1 MKQRIL
7 LLSVLVLL
15 VMVSMAQTEK
25 PRDAKAANREHYEAK
40 KLYEASGQYYDNQ
53 KYDSAVIVGEKA
65 LPLLR
70 QNGMKDEEAEELS
83 ILSVCCMRQSEY
95 DKALQ
100 YAKAC
105 NKLDHESGDNERIS
119 SSLNTIGS
127 IYVAAKQPQEALKYL
142 LQALQYAEK
151 TGLKPRIALTC
162 GSLSETE
169 FALNHYEEAISY
181 VDRAIQLERQEGREA
196 KLRVRLAQK
205 ATILAGSGK
214 RQEAVEI
221 FDSII
226 PYFRTTGNHQS
237 LAISLNKAGQALL
250 EMGNTNEAKQRQAA
264 AYFRESARLCREMDN
279 PYNEM
284 QARRGLYQALWTL
297 NPDSARI
304 ELEAFNQLKDSLYNQ
319 ASAETL
325 ARYNAEFGVD
335 ELQEQNTSVRRS
347 RTYII
352 IIGVVLLL
360 LAAVMIVCQRKL
372 AALQRKRLSEVTMT
386 LDELRQRYEH
396 AIAND
401 KDEKDQ
407 DELTEQ
413 DKDFLTKTMNI
424 VTEQMEENRVNVDEL
439 ASALAMSTSQFRR
452 RLSGITGETPQNYIT
467 NIRMQKARYLLD
479 TQSELSIFEV
489 ALRCGYDDQSSFT
502 RAFKR
507 FFGITPSDYLAKIQ

>member
-1 MKQRIL
+1 MKLRIF
-7 LLSVLVLL
+7 LLSVLGLL
-15 VMVSMAQTEK
+15 VIGCMAQTEK
-25 PRDAKAANREHYEAK
+25 TRDANDHYEAK

-105 NKLDHESGDNERIS
+105 NKLDHESGDDERIS

-142 LQALQYAEK
+142 QQALQYAEK

-169 FALNHYEEAISY
+169 FALNHYEEAINY
-181 VDRAIQLERQEGREA
+181 IDRAIQLEREEGREA
-196 KLRVRLAQK
+196 KLRIRLAQK

-214 RQEAVEI
+214 RHEAVEI

-250 EMGNTNEAKQRQAA
+250 EMGNTNEAKQQQAA

-304 ELEAFNQLKDSLYNQ
+304 ELEAFNLLKDSLYNQ

-360 LAAVMIVCQRKL
+360 LAVVMIVRQRKL

-413 DKDFLTKTMNI
+413 DKDFLSKTMNI
-424 VTEQMEENRVNVDEL
+424 VTEQMEGNHVNVDEL

-452 RLSGITGETPQNYIT
+452 RLSAITCETPQNYIT

>member
-1 MKQRIL
+1 MKLRIF
-7 LLSVLVLL
+7 LLSVLGLL
-15 VMVSMAQTEK
+15 VIGCKAQTEK
-25 PRDAKAANREHYEAK
+25 THDANDHYEAK

-105 NKLDHESGDNERIS
+105 NKLDHESGDDERIS

-169 FALNHYEEAISY
+169 FALNHYEEAINY
-181 VDRAIQLERQEGREA
+181 IDRAIQLEREEGREA
-196 KLRVRLAQK
+196 KLRIRLAQK

-214 RQEAVEI
+214 RHEAVEI

-250 EMGNTNEAKQRQAA
+250 EMGNTNEAKQQQAA

-304 ELEAFNQLKDSLYNQ
+304 ELEAFNLLKDSLYNQ

-360 LAAVMIVCQRKL
+360 LAVVMIERQRKL
-372 AALQRKRLSEVTMT
+372 TALQRKRLSEVTMT

-401 KDEKDQ
+401 KNEQDK

-424 VTEQMEENRVNVDEL
+424 VTEQMEGNHVNVDEL

-452 RLSGITGETPQNYIT
+452 RLSAITGETPQNYIT

>member
-1 MKQRIL
+1 MRRI
-7 LLSVLVLL
+7 LVLL
-15 VMVSMAQTEK
+15 LLGAVTMTMAQTEK
-25 PRDAKAANREHYEAK
+25 THDANDHYEAK

-105 NKLDHESGDNERIS
+105 NKLDHESGDDERIS

-169 FALNHYEEAISY
+169 FALNHYEEAINY
-181 VDRAIQLERQEGREA
+181 IDRAIQLEREEGREA
-196 KLRVRLAQK
+196 KLRIRLAQK

-250 EMGNTNEAKQRQAA
+250 EMGNTNEAKQQQAA

-304 ELEAFNQLKDSLYNQ
+304 ELEAFNLLKDSLYNQ

-360 LAAVMIVCQRKL
+360 LAVVMIERQRKL
-372 AALQRKRLSEVTMT
+372 TALQRKRLSEVTMT
-386 LDELRQRYEH
+386 LDELRHRYEH

-401 KDEKDQ
+401 KNEQDK

-424 VTEQMEENRVNVDEL
+424 VTEQMEGNHVNVDEL

-452 RLSGITGETPQNYIT
+452 RLSAITGETPQNYIT

>member
-1 MKQRIL
+1 MKLRIF
-7 LLSVLVLL
+7 LLSVLGLL
-15 VMVSMAQTEK
+15 VIGCMAQTEK
-25 PRDAKAANREHYEAK
+25 TRDANDHYEAK

-70 QNGMKDEEAEELS
+70 QNRMKDEEAEELS

-105 NKLDHESGDNERIS
+105 NKLDHESGDDERIS

-169 FALNHYEEAISY
+169 FALNHYEEAINY
-181 VDRAIQLERQEGREA
+181 IDRAIQLEREEGREA
-196 KLRVRLAQK
+196 KLRIRLAQK

-214 RQEAVEI
+214 RHEAVEI

-250 EMGNTNEAKQRQAA
+250 EMGNTNEAKQQQAA

-304 ELEAFNQLKDSLYNQ
+304 ELEAFNLLKDSLYNQ

-360 LAAVMIVCQRKL
+360 LAVVMIERQRKL
-372 AALQRKRLSEVTMT
+372 TALQRKRLSEVTMT

-401 KDEKDQ
+401 KNEQDK

-424 VTEQMEENRVNVDEL
+424 VTEQMEGNHVNVDEL

-452 RLSGITGETPQNYIT
+452 RLSTITGETPQNYIT

>member
-1 MKQRIL
+1 MKRIL
-7 LLSVLVLL
+7 LLPLL
-15 VMVSMAQTEK
+15 FLMLTAHA
-25 PRDAKAANREHYEAK
+25 DEAMQ
-40 KLYEASGQYYDNQ
+40 LYEASGKYYDNQ
-53 KYDSAVIVGEKA
+53 KYDSAVIMGERA

-70 QNGMKDEEAEELS
+70 QQGMKKEEADELS

-105 NKLDHESGDNERIS
+105 NQLDRESGDAERIS

-127 IYVAAKQPQEALKYL
+127 IYVAAKQPQEAMRYLK
-142 LQALQYAEK
+142 QALQYAEK
-151 TGLKPRIALTC
+151 TGNNARIALTC
-162 GSLSETE
+162 GSLAETE
-169 FALNHYEEAISY
+169 FSQKHYDEAIRY
-181 VDRAIQLERQEGREA
+181 IDRAIQLEREEGREA
-196 KLRVRLAQK
+196 KLRVRLSQK
-205 ATILAGSGK
+205 ATILVGTSK

-250 EMGNTNEAKQRQAA
+250 EMCENTKSEAKLRRAVD
-264 AYFRESARLCREMDN
+264 YFRESSLLCRDMDN
-279 PYNEM
+279 PFNEM
-284 QARRGLYQALWTL
+284 QARRGLYQALWSL

-335 ELQEQNTSVRRS
+335 ELQEENTSMRRLY
-347 RTYII
+347 TYII
-352 IIGVVLLL
+352 IVGVVLLV
-360 LAAVMIVCQRKL
+360 LAVLMVIRQRKL
-372 AALQRKRLSEVTMT
+372 TALQRQRLSEVTMT

-396 AIAND
+396 AIATND
-401 KDEKDQ
+401 GEEEK

-413 DKDFLTKTMNI
+413 DKDFLTKTMSI
-424 VTEQMEENRVNVDEL
+424 ITEQLEENRVNVDEL

-452 RLSGITGETPQNYIT
+452 RLTAITGETPQNYIT

-479 TQSELSIFEV
+479 TQSELSILEI

-507 FFGITPSDYLAKIQ
+507 FFGITPSNYLQKNS

>member
-1 MKQRIL
+1 MKLRIF
-7 LLSVLVLL
+7 LLSVLGLL
-15 VMVSMAQTEK
+15 VIGCMAQTEK
-25 PRDAKAANREHYEAK
+25 TRDANDHYEAK

-105 NKLDHESGDNERIS
+105 NKLDHESGDDERIS

-169 FALNHYEEAISY
+169 FAMNHYEEAINY
-181 VDRAIQLERQEGREA
+181 IDRAIQLEREEGREA
-196 KLRVRLAQK
+196 KLRIRLAQK

-250 EMGNTNEAKQRQAA
+250 EMGNTNEAKQQQAA

-304 ELEAFNQLKDSLYNQ
+304 ELEAFNLLKDSLYNQ

-360 LAAVMIVCQRKL
+360 LAVVMIERQRKL
-372 AALQRKRLSEVTMT
+372 TALQRKRLSEVTMT

-401 KDEKDQ
+401 KNEQDK

-424 VTEQMEENRVNVDEL
+424 VTEQMEGNHVNVDEL

-452 RLSGITGETPQNYIT
+452 RLSAITGETPQNYIT

-479 TQSELSIFEV
+479 TQSELSIFEA

>member
-1 MKQRIL
+1 MKLRIF
-7 LLSVLVLL
+7 LLSVLGLL
-15 VMVSMAQTEK
+15 VIGCMAQTEK
-25 PRDAKAANREHYEAK
+25 TRDANDHYEAK

-105 NKLDHESGDNERIS
+105 NKLDHESGDDERIS

-169 FALNHYEEAISY
+169 FAMNHYEEAINY
-181 VDRAIQLERQEGREA
+181 IDRAIQLEREEGREA
-196 KLRVRLAQK
+196 KLRIRLAQK

-214 RQEAVEI
+214 RHEAVEI

-250 EMGNTNEAKQRQAA
+250 EMGNTNEAKQQQAA

-304 ELEAFNQLKDSLYNQ
+304 ELEAFNLLKDSLYNQ

-360 LAAVMIVCQRKL
+360 LAVVMIERQRKL
-372 AALQRKRLSEVTMT
+372 TALQRKRLSEVTMT

-401 KDEKDQ
+401 KNEQDK

-424 VTEQMEENRVNVDEL
+424 VTEQMEGNHVNVDEL

-452 RLSGITGETPQNYIT
+452 RLSAITGETPQNYIT

-479 TQSELSIFEV
+479 TQSELSIFEA

>member
-1 MKQRIL
+1 MT
-7 LLSVLVLL
+7 
-15 VMVSMAQTEK
+15 MAQTEK
-25 PRDAKAANREHYEAK
+25 THDANDHYEAK

-105 NKLDHESGDNERIS
+105 NKLDHESGDDERIS

-169 FALNHYEEAISY
+169 FALNHYEEAINY
-181 VDRAIQLERQEGREA
+181 IDRAIQLEREEGREA
-196 KLRVRLAQK
+196 KLRIRLAQK

-250 EMGNTNEAKQRQAA
+250 EMGNTNEAKQQQAA

-304 ELEAFNQLKDSLYNQ
+304 ELEAFNLLKDSLYNQ

-360 LAAVMIVCQRKL
+360 LAVVMIERQRKL
-372 AALQRKRLSEVTMT
+372 TALQRKRLSEVTMT
-386 LDELRQRYEH
+386 LGELRQRYEH

-401 KDEKDQ
+401 KNEQDK

-424 VTEQMEENRVNVDEL
+424 VTEQMEGNHVNVDEL

-452 RLSGITGETPQNYIT
+452 RLSAITGETPQNYIT

>member
-15 VMVSMAQTEK
+15 VMAGMAQTEK

-169 FALNHYEEAISY
+169 FALNHYGEAISY
-181 VDRAIQLERQEGREA
+181 IDRAIQLEREEGREA

-304 ELEAFNQLKDSLYNQ
+304 ELEAFNLLKDSLYNQ

-335 ELQEQNTSVRRS
+335 ELQQQNTSVRRS

-360 LAAVMIVCQRKL
+360 LAVVMIVRQRKL

-386 LDELRQRYEH
+386 LDELQQRYEH

-401 KDEKDQ
+401 KDVKDQ

-452 RLSGITGETPQNYIT
+452 RLTAITGETPQNYVT

>member
-1 MKQRIL
+1 MRRI
-7 LLSVLVLL
+7 LVLL
-15 VMVSMAQTEK
+15 LLGAVTMTMAQTEK
-25 PRDAKAANREHYEAK
+25 THDANDHYEAK

-105 NKLDHESGDNERIS
+105 NKLDHESGDDERIS

-169 FALNHYEEAISY
+169 FALNHYEEAINY
-181 VDRAIQLERQEGREA
+181 IDRAIQLECEEGREA
-196 KLRVRLAQK
+196 KLRIRLAQK

-250 EMGNTNEAKQRQAA
+250 EMGNTNEAKQQQAA

-304 ELEAFNQLKDSLYNQ
+304 ELEAFNLLKDSLYNQ

-360 LAAVMIVCQRKL
+360 LAVVMIERQRKL
-372 AALQRKRLSEVTMT
+372 TALQRKRLSEVTMT

-401 KDEKDQ
+401 KNEQDK

-424 VTEQMEENRVNVDEL
+424 VTEQMEGNHVNVDEL

-452 RLSGITGETPQNYIT
+452 RLSAITGETPQNYIT
-467 NIRMQKARYLLD
+467 NIRMQKARYLLG

-502 RAFKR
+502 RVFKR

>member
-1 MKQRIL
+1 MKLRIF
-7 LLSVLVLL
+7 LLSVLGLL
-15 VMVSMAQTEK
+15 VIGCMAQTEK
-25 PRDAKAANREHYEAK
+25 THDANDHYEAK

-105 NKLDHESGDNERIS
+105 NKLDHESGDDERIS

-169 FALNHYEEAISY
+169 FALNHYEEAINY
-181 VDRAIQLERQEGREA
+181 IDRAIQLEREEGREA
-196 KLRVRLAQK
+196 KLRIRLAQK

-214 RQEAVEI
+214 RHEAVEI

-250 EMGNTNEAKQRQAA
+250 EMGNTNEAKQQQAA

-304 ELEAFNQLKDSLYNQ
+304 ELEAFNLLKDSLYNQ

-360 LAAVMIVCQRKL
+360 LAVVMIERQRKL
-372 AALQRKRLSEVTMT
+372 TALQRKRLSEVTMT

-401 KDEKDQ
+401 KNEQDK

-424 VTEQMEENRVNVDEL
+424 VTEQMEGNHVNVDEL

-452 RLSGITGETPQNYIT
+452 RLSAITGETPQNYIT